1 MKTTTTLG
9 DANHDGYHEAI
20 YSYGAHSFSIWNAQ
34 GKLVFDSSEMIARIT
49 ADVLGLDLEN
59 KTGFNR
65 GDSRSDD
72 KGAEPESVVVGY
84 VEGKNY
90 AFVGLERTGGV
101 WYLILLT
108 RKWSTLFF
116 ISTKVQTMF
125 LLKD

>member
-1 MKTTTTLG
+1 
-9 DANHDGYHEAI
+9 
-20 YSYGAHSFSIWNAQ
+20 
-34 GKLVFDSSEMIARIT
+34 MIARIT

-90 AFVGLERTGGV
+90 AFVGLERTSGV